1 MNAGM
6 NVSNNNDPRLCDKIK
21 ELDDIRSKAITG
33 VILLAACGILFL
45 FGVAL
50 QAERNTGVLF
60 VFAILVA
67 IVGVILLV
75 GTRKKFKE
83 TYKAVFVDKQLRN
96 NFQNVVYDWK
106 SGFYENAVKSFG
118 LCAMGNR
125 FSSEDY
131 LRADFAGVPFESAD
145 VTVQQVTS
153 TGKST
158 HVTTYFK
165 GRMLVF
171 DFPSKFVNSVQI
183 FTDTFRY
190 RGKPLVNV
198 RPQKVEMEGVEF
210 NKQFDIFALSPHD
223 AFYLLTPQFMEDM
236 MALSSRY
243 RSMAVHVAGNKVFVG
258 FNEPFH
264 NAFDA
269 DSMFNK
275 ISYPDEMQAI
285 QRDIDDI
292 KNFITIIRG
301 IYNNYNTQNNYNVQN
316 SYNDQNNYNVQN
328 SNYNANDYYQTV

>member
-6 NVSNNNDPRLCDKIK
+6 NVSNNNDPRLYEKIK
-21 ELDDIRSKAITG
+21 ELEDIRSRAIAG
-33 VILLAACGILFL
+33 VILLIAGGTLFFFGGPLLHASRNAFVLPL
-45 FGVAL
+45 FGML
-50 QAERNTGVLF
+50 
-60 VFAILVA
+60 
-67 IVGVILLV
+67 VGVIGAILLL
-75 GTRKKFKE
+75 GTRKK
-83 TYKAVFVDKQLRN
+83 YKAAYKSLFVEKQLRY

-106 SGFYENAVKSFG
+106 SGFHETAVKTFG

-131 LRADFAGVPFESAD
+131 LRGEFAGIPFETSD

-183 FTDTFRY
+183 FTDNYRY
-190 RGKPLVNV
+190 RGKPMINM
-198 RPQKVEMEGVEF
+198 RPQKVEMEGVDF
-210 NKQFDIFALSPHD
+210 NKRFDVFALSPHD

-243 RSMAVHVAGNKVFVG
+243 NSMAVHVAGNRVFVG

-264 NAFDA
+264 DAFDA
-269 DSMFNK
+269 DSMLKK

-301 IYNNYNTQNNYNVQN
+301 IYNNYNAQNNYNVQPG
-316 SYNDQNNYNVQN
+316 YNTQNNYN
-328 SNYNANDYYQTV
+328 NYNANDYYQTV